1 MHIGCHHRT
10 VVETSQI
17 ITVAPASHLAR
28 RVIGAKARRAGMHR
42 RGVHTDMRRQVAAK
56 VVSVRS
62 SRCKRNVGD
71 GGNILAQGI
80 PFHAL
85 QLVVTSG
92 GAAAAAAAAAI
103 ATRNVLAGVTLGL
116 DAPRLAS
123 VPNVLPVARN
133 STLGLLHLTRI
144 FAIRER
150 PLGGLDGQTPMLG
163 RPRAGDLHPM
173 DSVRRADQK
182 KERKALDDGR
192 AEASHRPHYISLRL
206 FDPAAQNFVI

>member
-1 MHIGCHHRT
+1 MC
-10 VVETSQI
+10 
-17 ITVAPASHLAR
+17 
-28 RVIGAKARRAGMHR
+28 
-42 RGVHTDMRRQVAAK
+42 RQVAAK

-62 SRCKRNVGD
+62 SHCPRNVGE

-85 QLVVTSG
+85 QLVVAGG
-92 GAAAAAAAAAI
+92 GAAAAAATAI
-103 ATRNVLAGVTLGL
+103 ATRNVLADVTLGL

-144 FAIRER
+144 FAVRER
-150 PLGGLDGQTPMLG
+150 PLGGFDGQTPMFG

-173 DSVRRADQK
+173 GSVRRTDQK

-192 AEASHRPHYISLRL
+192 AEASHRAHYISLRL
-206 FDPAAQNFVI
+206 FDPAAPNFEKYNCKLS